1 MPVEI
6 RELVIKAHVSQ
17 DKNEVAKSDDTTS
30 NNTVTSSQE
39 LITACIE
46 KIMEIQKDKKER

>member
-6 RELVIKAHVSQ
+6 RELVIKAQVSQ

-39 LITACIE
+39 LITAFIE

>member
-6 RELVIKAHVSQ
+6 RELVIKAQVSQ

-30 NNTVTSSQE
+30 NNTVTISQE
-39 LITACIE
+39 LITTCIE
-46 KIMEIQKDKKER
+46 KIIEIQKDKKER